1 MNERCPLQCKSGT
14 LSNACFGSRV
24 AECISEPLYS
34 LSFESKCF

>member
-14 LSNACFGSRV
+14 LSFSRS